1 VPVTATVDSLLD
13 EYQRRYTERD
23 AEGVTNLCVWP
34 FVAIRK
40 GEAIHLL
47 DRDAVRDHFASTI
60 QAYRFTG
67 VVTWKRVETDARQL
81 GESSMFVTVNWHTVN
96 AEGDLL
102 RNSWTSY
109 QLLATVHGWRFLSYT
124 NHF

>member
-1 VPVTATVDSLLD
+1 MTATVDSLLD

-23 AEGVTNLCVWP
+23 AEGVTNLCAWP
-34 FVAIRK
+34 FVAIRR

-47 DRDAVRDHFASTI
+47 DRDAVRDHFASAI

-67 VVTWKRVETDARQL
+67 VVTWRRVETDARQL
-81 GESSMFVTVNWHTVN
+81 GESSMFVTVNWNTVN
-96 AEGDLL
+96 EDGHVLQD
-102 RNSWTSY
+102 SWTSY
-109 QLLATVHGWRFLSYT
+109 QLLTTGDGWRFLSYT

>member
-47 DRDAVRDHFASTI
+47 DRDAVRDHFAATI

-67 VVTWKRVETDARQL
+67 VVTWKRVETNTRQL
-81 GESSMFVTVNWHTVN
+81 GESSMFVSVNWNTVNE
-96 AEGDLL
+96 EGHVL
-102 RNSWTSY
+102 RDSWTSY
-109 QLLATVHGWRFLSYT
+109 QLLATADEWRFLSYT

>member
-1 VPVTATVDSLLD
+1 MLVTATVDSLLD

-47 DRDAVRDHFASTI
+47 TVTLCAITSLRRFRPIAS
-60 QAYRFTG
+60 QG
-67 VVTWKRVETDARQL
+67 VVTWRRVETDGSPPR
-81 GESSMFVTVNWHTVN
+81 
-96 AEGDLL
+96 
-102 RNSWTSY
+102 
-109 QLLATVHGWRFLSYT
+109 
-124 NHF
+124 